1 MVLVE
6 LEFYQVEYMGLS
18 ARGRVG
24 SVLAVMELV
33 REAMVQDLEAMV
45 QDPEV
50 MGLSRVDMVQ
60 DLEAMEEGALVV
72 EVQGVLGPSELELEL
87 VLDLGDMVWV
97 LLVTGQELVVTG
109 LVVTGLD
116 QVELVLV
123 VLLVTVLVALDQE
136 DMGQAQQGL
145 DQVGPEPG
153 QADLV
158 LAVLAQEQAAMD
170 LEEPE

>member
-1 MVLVE
+1 
-6 LEFYQVEYMGLS
+6 MGLS

-33 REAMVQDLEAMV
+33 LEAMV

-50 MGLSRVDMVQ
+50 MGLSQVDMVQ

-97 LLVTGQELVVTG
+97 LLVS
-109 LVVTGLD
+109 
-116 QVELVLV
+116 
-123 VLLVTVLVALDQE
+123 
-136 DMGQAQQGL
+136 
-145 DQVGPEPG
+145 
-153 QADLV
+153 
-158 LAVLAQEQAAMD
+158 
-170 LEEPE
+170 